1 MFSIHNRTEGNYKQ
15 GYPYEDSVGKEL
27 LKWPESTRLPYGSET
42 FDYFNSST
50 GQAISIKTLNTM
62 TKSRIENPKQIS
74 NQLNGYINDM
84 DRFKNTIKGKGE
96 FILTNDM
103 IKQKTMYLAIPEKT
117 TSTQWAE
124 INKSISYAVD
134 KNIDIKVTV
143 VRGDV
148 P

>member
-1 MFSIHNRTEGNYKQ
+1 M
-15 GYPYEDSVGKEL
+15 GKEL
-27 LKWPESTRLPYGSET
+27 LKWPESARLPYGSET
-42 FDYFNSST
+42 FDYFNRAT
-50 GQAISIKTLNTM
+50 GQAISVKTLNT
-62 TKSRIENPKQIS
+62 TTTSRLQKPEQIS
-74 NQLNGYINDM
+74 RQLNGYINEM
-84 DRFKNTIKGKGE
+84 AKFERTTKGADE
-96 FILTNDM
+96 LRITNNM
-103 IKQKTMYLAIPEKT
+103 IQQKTMYLSVPDRT